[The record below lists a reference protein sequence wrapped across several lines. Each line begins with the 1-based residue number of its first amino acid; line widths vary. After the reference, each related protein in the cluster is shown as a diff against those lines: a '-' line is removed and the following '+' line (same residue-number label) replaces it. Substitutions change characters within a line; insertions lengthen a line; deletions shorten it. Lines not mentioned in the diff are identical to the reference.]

1 MRSWIKICLTSAS
14 LSVYTFKSHEIDVG
28 VSKHV
33 LLKIEQ
39 SIGPYYPIG
48 SNPWF
53 CIFSVTLLKTTLLT
67 AIYRYNWIH
76 HLSITHLCPTLWPFC
91 NENYPKMLTIK
102 EQLMT
107 CLMVYQ
113 TSFFIVVQ
121 RNHNDVKL
129 MKFLC
134 FIVKSPNLKSALWIF
149 MTLIQRQLTSIK
161 SIYTYVV
168 FSTNYNIVIHP

>member
-1 MRSWIKICLTSAS
+1 MRLKLYDKWNNYQALTCQVMRSWIKICLTSAS
-14 LSVYTFKSHEIDVG
+14 LSVYTFKSHEIDVS

-53 CIFSVTLLKTTLLT
+53 CIFSVSLLKTTLLT

-91 NENYPKMLTIK
+91 NDKLSKNADNKGAANDMSDGLPNY
-102 EQLMT
+102 
-107 CLMVYQ
+107 
-113 TSFFIVVQ
+113 FFYCGA
-121 RNHNDVKL
+121 K
-129 MKFLC
+129 
-134 FIVKSPNLKSALWIF
+134 KSQWC
-149 MTLIQRQLTSIK
+149 
-161 SIYTYVV
+161 
-168 FSTNYNIVIHP
+168 